1 MEAEVIFKRIA
12 QVNGKEMPKE
22 PIQLEPEEKIRM
34 GDLRDLFS
42 SKKMAHKALLSW
54 YLW

>member
-1 MEAEVIFKRIA
+1 MEEAEVIFKRIA
-12 QVNGKEMPKE
+12 EVNGKDMPKE
-22 PIQLEPEEKIRM
+22 PIQQEPEVRM

-54 YLW
+54 YIW